1 VWRSLRD
8 GLVLVLGTALR
19 DPDFVGMKASNVGL
33 IRSPRSNDE
42 LYGSTTN
49 IASARSAGVDIAI
62 APDWSIRKRWH
73 AARNRLRV
81 AALWDRIERSPGN
94 GDFNAGQA
102 GSYVWRP
109 DCRQI
114 CRFPISWPGNGASGR
129 PIKVRGLRAFFER

>member
-62 APDWSIRKRWH
+62 APDWSHPEALACCKKS
-73 AARNRLRV
+73 AARR
-81 AALWDRIERSPGN
+81 GTM
-94 GDFNAGQA
+94 
-102 GSYVWRP
+102 GSHRA
-109 DCRQI
+109 
-114 CRFPISWPGNGASGR
+114 ISWQWRLQRR
-129 PIKVRGLRAFFER
+129 PSWFVYLAP